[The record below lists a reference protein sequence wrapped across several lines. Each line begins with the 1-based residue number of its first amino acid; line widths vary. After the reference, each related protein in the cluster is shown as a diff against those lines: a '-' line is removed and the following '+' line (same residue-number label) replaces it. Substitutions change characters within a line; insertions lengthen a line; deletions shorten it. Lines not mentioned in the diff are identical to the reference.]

1 MATQSS
7 LNEIEV
13 LFGRIK
19 GLLLSAETVQ
29 QAVDLLAEAA
39 KEVIP
44 GAIGAGVTL
53 VKDGRRTSAGATDAL
68 VSQADDMQYELGE
81 GPCLSAW
88 ATGEAV
94 RIDDTRIEPRWRKW
108 NAAVSQGPVRS
119 CLSVPLLRGKEHL
132 GAMKVYSADPSAFDD
147 ATEAMLLRFA
157 VPAAALLGHVQTTET
172 PRQITDELLAALRT
186 RDVIGLA
193 KGILMGGRGLT
204 EYQAHTEIIERA
216 KRQKIPTEQ
225 AAQQLV
231 DYLSGSKS

>member
-1 MATQSS
+1 MATNSS

-13 LFGRIK
+13 VFGRVK
-19 GLLLSAETVQ
+19 GLLLTAETVNH
-29 QAVDLLAEAA
+29 AVDLLAEAA
-39 KEVIP
+39 KEGIP

-53 VKDGRRTSAGATDAL
+53 VRNGQRISTGSTDAL

-88 ATGEAV
+88 ATGEPM
-94 RIDDTRIEPRWRKW
+94 RIDDTRTEPRWRKW

-119 CLSVPLLRGKEHL
+119 CVSVPLLRGQDHL
-132 GAMKVYSADPSAFDD
+132 GAIKVYSAEPSAFDA
-147 ATEAMLLRFA
+147 ATEALLLRFA

-172 PRQITDELLAALRT
+172 PQQITDELLAALRT

-193 KGILMGGRGLT
+193 KGILMGGRGMA
-204 EYQAHTEIIERA
+204 EEQAHTEIIERA
-216 KRQKIPTEQ
+216 KRLKITMDE

-231 DYLSGSKS
+231 DHLTGPES